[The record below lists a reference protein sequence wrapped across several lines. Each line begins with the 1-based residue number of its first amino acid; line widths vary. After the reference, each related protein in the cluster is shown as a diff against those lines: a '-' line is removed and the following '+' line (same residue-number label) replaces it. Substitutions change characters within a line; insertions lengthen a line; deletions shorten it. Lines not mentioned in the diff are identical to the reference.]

1 MNNALQ
7 DLRVA
12 ARQLARQPSFAL
24 IFIVTLALG
33 IGAATTCFSVL
44 NAVALRPIPFSDPDQ
59 LVAID
64 LTGPA
69 GSGRARLTVQG
80 LRALAETQ
88 GVFAGYVGFTT
99 RFVTAAAGDGA
110 ERVPAAEISGDIF
123 SLLGIP
129 VQVGRPLRASDAAAR
144 VIVIASEFAT
154 RAFGTD
160 VEALGRTVSV
170 NGDKHVVVGV
180 ARRGFSFPQ
189 DSRVW
194 LPLPGMPRD
203 REVEIVARIESAA
216 TTSKADAVV
225 RAASASILSA
235 DGGEHR
241 VGWTAA
247 VLPLREIM
255 LGTKHRDMALFVLSA
270 SALVLL
276 IACANLA
283 GLLTAYLAG
292 RKHEVALRAA
302 IGASRTRLVRQLM
315 TESMMLAATGGALGL
330 LLAQWGVAVF
340 ASTLGKPRG
349 AEWIELTVD
358 GRVLLFALLAS
369 ALTAVLFGMAP
380 AIRGSR
386 ADLRTVL
393 QEDGRTAGSHP
404 RGRHLRSLLV
414 AGQISV
420 SIALLAGAASIVT
433 STMRFGDIDPGFDR
447 NRLLLLRAA
456 LANRAY
462 EHPEQRLAFV
472 DAAVTRLRSL
482 PGAASVTAASH
493 VPLADR
499 DVPAAGFLVE
509 GMEAIGRPPFAT
521 YRFVDAD
528 YLDVMR
534 IRIHRGRAFTTAEA
548 RDLHADTVVINDTMA
563 HRYWPDRDPVG
574 ARVRLVGASE
584 MAGWYTVV
592 GVVAD
597 VAQRQLP
604 AAPENQIYLPL
615 AGARELTFAVRA
627 WGDAGAIATAAREAI
642 RGVDESLAVEAQTM
656 TAVYGF
662 YVNDRRLQG
671 MVLGTIGATA
681 VLIAALGLYGI
692 VSLMV
697 VERSRELAI
706 RSALGASKGAVMR
719 LVLRR
724 GVGLAMA
731 GIVAGCL
738 LATALTTFLS
748 SVFLGVR
755 AFDGLVLGTAAALL
769 GAVAVTA
776 SWWPARRAMRV
787 DPMSALKQ

>member
-1 MNNALQ
+1 MNSALQ

-12 ARQLARQPSFAL
+12 VRQLARQPSFTL

-44 NAVALRPIPFSDPDQ
+44 NAVALRPLPFAEPEK

-64 LTGPA
+64 VMAPE
-69 GSGRARLTVQG
+69 GSSRSRLTVDG
-80 LRALAETQ
+80 LSGLAETGDTFSQ
-88 GVFAGYVGFTT
+88 YVGFTT
-99 RFVTAAAGDGA
+99 RFVTAAAGAGA

-129 VQVGRPLRASDAAAR
+129 VQVGRPLLGSDAGSR
-144 VIVIASEFAT
+144 VTVIANELAT
-154 RAFGTD
+154 RAFGSD
-160 VEALGRTVSV
+160 VQALGHTVSID
-170 NGDKHVVVGV
+170 GDKHVVVGV
-180 ARRGFSFPQ
+180 ARGAFSFPQ

-194 LPLPGMPRD
+194 LPLPNMPRD
-203 REVEIVARIESAA
+203 RQVEVVARIASTASF
-216 TTSKADAVV
+216 TQADSVV
-225 RAASASILSA
+225 RAASASLVP
-235 DGGEHR
+235 DGGKQQA
-241 VGWTAA
+241 GWTASA
-247 VLPLREIM
+247 LPLREIM

-302 IGASRTRLVRQLM
+302 IGASRARLVRQLM
-315 TESMMLAATGGALGL
+315 TESVILAFTGGLLGV

-340 ASTLGKPRG
+340 AATLGKPRG

-358 GRVLLFALLAS
+358 SRVLLFALLAS
-369 ALTAVLFGMAP
+369 AATAVLFGVAP

-386 ADLRTVL
+386 ADLRAVL

-404 RGRHLRSLLV
+404 RGRRMRSVLV
-414 AGQISV
+414 AGQV
-420 SIALLAGAASIVT
+420 ALSIGLLCAAASIVT
-433 STMRFGDIDPGFDR
+433 SAMRFEDIDPGFDR
-447 NRLLLLRAA
+447 NKLLLLRVA

-462 EHPEQRLAFV
+462 ERPEQQFAFV
-472 DAAVTRLRSL
+472 DATVARLRLL
-482 PGAASVTAASH
+482 PGVASVTAASH

-499 DVPAAGFLVE
+499 DVPAAGFLLE
-509 GMEAIGRPPFAT
+509 GQDAAGRPPFAT

-528 YLDVMR
+528 YLSSMGIPVR
-534 IRIHRGRAFTTAEA
+534 RGRAFTAREA
-548 RDLHADTVVINDTMA
+548 RELHPQSVIVNDTMA
-563 HRYWPDRDPVG
+563 RRYWPERDPVG
-574 ARVRLVGASE
+574 ARLHLVGASAV
-584 MAGWYTVV
+584 AGWYTIV
-592 GVVAD
+592 GVAGD
-597 VAQRQLP
+597 IAQRQLP
-604 AAPENQIYLPL
+604 ASPENQIYLPL

-627 WGDAGAIATAAREAI
+627 IGDAGALATTARETV
-642 RGVDESLAVEAQTM
+642 RGVDESLAVNAQTM
-656 TAVYGF
+656 KAAYEF
-662 YVNDRRLQG
+662 YINDRRLQG
-671 MVLGTIGATA
+671 LVLGTIGATA

-706 RSALGASKGAVMR
+706 RSALGASRGAVMR

-724 GVGLAMA
+724 GVGLAFA
-731 GIVAGCL
+731 GITAGCL
-738 LATALTTFLS
+738 LATALTIFLS

-755 AFDGLVLGTAAALL
+755 AFDGIVMAAAAALL
-769 GAVAVTA
+769 GGVAVTA